1 MFFGSHQFP
10 YTNFHELNL
19 DWILE
24 KLKTLLSDNVDIHSA
39 LEQLSAAIDAMDEN
53 MTQQIHDQLQS
64 MVDDGT
70 FAELLT
76 NYSGFV
82 KQKDTTVAMLA
93 DTELRAGVLVQTAG
107 YYEAGDGGQG
117 LFLIT
122 TTETSFALANGLYA
136 AILEDIANVLAYGAK
151 ADGTTDD
158 TQAVLNAMAVSPV
171 VRFPKRSAAY
181 VFGNI
186 TIPEGRQLM
195 GEETE
200 IRANAATL
208 FTIAHG
214 HVALNNFIVRGENYT
229 AIQFNLTEGGQFIYI
244 DDVKAY
250 NCLHLIDDIT
260 GQDSQGNEIVYTNTY
275 ISRCYG
281 IDVTG
286 TGVHMTKALAFIFL
300 DDVTIDAIRTMP
312 NAPLFHFENCRGIQ
326 LRHCEAE
333 GGKTEGHIHQLYNV
347 GFAFKACVAVWL
359 DRCMADTLDG
369 IGFEVAN
376 TCEFMYLS
384 QCVASLCGS
393 HAFMLA
399 GKYMTFTNCF
409 ANGNRDEQYPLQ
421 NVHGFNIYSDVVIS
435 GCRADR
441 FTGAAI
447 YVHGTGKTTVT
458 GVMSNWCGMGILGET
473 GATGI
478 IQGCVIDTFTGTDGM
493 VTVPETLHTVNNLIN
508 GTFA

>member
-1 MFFGSHQFP
+1 MFYGSHQFP

-70 FAELLT
+70 FADLLT

-82 KQKDTTVAMLA
+82 KQEDTTIAMLA
-93 DTELRAGVLVQTAG
+93 DTELRTGVLVQTAG

-122 TTETSFALANGLYA
+122 TTETSFALENGLYA
-136 AILEDIANVLAYGAK
+136 AILEDIENVLAYGAK

-181 VFGNI
+181 VLGNI

-214 HVALNNFIVRGENYT
+214 HVALNNFIIRGNNYT
-229 AIQFNLTEGGQFIYI
+229 AIEFNLAQNDQFIYI
-244 DDVKAY
+244 DDIKAY
-250 NCLHLIDDIT
+250 NC
-260 GQDSQGNEIVYTNTY
+260 
-275 ISRCYG
+275 
-281 IDVTG
+281 
-286 TGVHMTKALAFIFL
+286 
-300 DDVTIDAIRTMP
+300 
-312 NAPLFHFENCRGIQ
+312 
-326 LRHCEAE
+326 
-333 GGKTEGHIHQLYNV
+333 
-347 GFAFKACVAVWL
+347 
-359 DRCMADTLDG
+359 
-369 IGFEVAN
+369 
-376 TCEFMYLS
+376 
-384 QCVASLCGS
+384 
-393 HAFMLA
+393 
-399 GKYMTFTNCF
+399 
-409 ANGNRDEQYPLQ
+409 
-421 NVHGFNIYSDVVIS
+421 
-435 GCRADR
+435 
-441 FTGAAI
+441 
-447 YVHGTGKTTVT
+447 
-458 GVMSNWCGMGILGET
+458 
-473 GATGI
+473 
-478 IQGCVIDTFTGTDGM
+478 
-493 VTVPETLHTVNNLIN
+493 
-508 GTFA
+508 

>member
-53 MTQQIHDQLQS
+53 MTQQIYDQLQS

-82 KQKDTTVAMLA
+82 KQEDTTVAMLA

-122 TTETSFALANGLYA
+122 TTETSFPLANGLYGA
-136 AILEDIANVLAYGAK
+136 LLEDISNVLAYGAK

-158 TQAVLNAMAVSPV
+158 TQAVTNAMAVSPV
-171 VRFPKRSAAY
+171 VRFPKRSNAY
-181 VFGNI
+181 VLGNI

-195 GEETE
+195 GDETE
-200 IRANAATL
+200 IKANAATL

-214 HVALNNFIVRGENYT
+214 HVAIDNFIVRGENYT
-229 AIQFNLTEGGQFIYI
+229 AIQFNLAHNDQFIYI

-260 GQDSQGNEIVYTNTY
+260 GQDEEENSIIYTNTY
-275 ISRCYG
+275 IHRCYG
-281 IDVTG
+281 IDVMG
-286 TGVHMTKALAFIFL
+286 IGVHMTKALAFIFL
-300 DDVTIDAIRTMP
+300 DDVTIDAIRTQP
-312 NAPLFHFENCRGIQ
+312 NAPLFSFENCRGIQ

-333 GGKTEGHIHQLYNV
+333 GGRTEGHIHQLYNV
-347 GFAFKACVAVWL
+347 GFSFKTCVAVWL
-359 DRCMADTLDG
+359 DRCMADTVDG

-376 TCEFMYLS
+376 TCEYMYLS

-393 HAFMLA
+393 HSFMLA

-409 ANGNRDEQYPLQ
+409 ANGNITEQYPLQ
-421 NVHGFNIYSDVVIS
+421 NIHGFNIYSDVVIS
-435 GCRADR
+435 GCRAVG
-441 FTGAAI
+441 FTGAAL
-447 YVHGTGKTTVT
+447 YMHSTAVVSVSS
-458 GVMSNWCGMGILGET
+458 VMASYCGIGILAET
-473 GATGI
+473 GAQGVI
-478 IQGCVIDTFTGTDGM
+478 EGCVITATTATQGI
-493 VTVPETLHTVNNLIN
+493 PETLHLANNQIN